1 MATEAVKDTPLI
13 LDTEAIRKDFPI
25 LAREI
30 MPGVPLIYLDSA
42 ATSQKPDAVINSM
55 SDYYRLHNANIHR
68 AVHRLAEEA
77 TELYEGARRKVM
89 HFVDAASP
97 QEIIFTR
104 NATEGINLVMRTW
117 ATANLHA
124 GDLILLTEME
134 HHSNMVPWQILAQ
147 EKNIHIEYI
156 PVTAGGVL
164 DLEACRRLLARGP
177 KLVSISHMSNMLG
190 TINPLEEIIPWAHAA
205 GARVVV
211 DGAQAVP
218 HMPISVQ
225 TLDADFYAF
234 SSHKMLGP
242 TGIGVLYGKRDL
254 LEAIAPFMGGGDMI
268 RRVSYAGFEPAA
280 LPHKLE
286 AGTPAIAEAVGLG
299 AAVDYLVAVGLANI
313 HAHEQ
318 ALARYAMDRLTEVP
332 GTRIFGPSADKRGGL
347 VAFSMDIAHPHDVA
361 QILDSRGIAVRA
373 GHHCAMPLHEKLGV
387 SATTRASFYLYS
399 TFAEIDA
406 LIEGLAQVRRIFG

>member
-1 MATEAVKDTPLI
+1 
-13 LDTEAIRKDFPI
+13 
-25 LAREI
+25 
-30 MPGVPLIYLDSA
+30 
-42 ATSQKPDAVINSM
+42 
-55 SDYYRLHNANIHR
+55 
-68 AVHRLAEEA
+68 
-77 TELYEGARRKVM
+77 
-89 HFVDAASP
+89 
-97 QEIIFTR
+97 
-104 NATEGINLVMRTW
+104 
-117 ATANLHA
+117 
-124 GDLILLTEME
+124 
-134 HHSNMVPWQILAQ
+134 
-147 EKNIHIEYI
+147 
-156 PVTAGGVL
+156 VL

-254 LEAIAPFMGGGDMI
+254 LEAIPPFMGGGDMI

-299 AAVDYLVAVGLANI
+299 AAIDYLESVGLQKI

-318 ALARYAMDRLTEVP
+318 ALARYAIDRLTDVP
-332 GTRIFGPSADKRGGL
+332 GTRVFGPAAGQRGGL
-347 VAFSMDIAHPHDVA
+347 VAFAMDIAHPHDVA

-387 SATTRASFYLYS
+387 AATTRASFYLYNTKS
-399 TFAEIDA
+399 EIDA
-406 LIEGLAQVRRIFG
+406 LIDGLGQVRKVFG

>member
-147 EKNIHIEYI
+147 
-156 PVTAGGVL
+156 
-164 DLEACRRLLARGP
+164 
-177 KLVSISHMSNMLG
+177 
-190 TINPLEEIIPWAHAA
+190 
-205 GARVVV
+205 
-211 DGAQAVP
+211 
-218 HMPISVQ
+218 
-225 TLDADFYAF
+225 
-234 SSHKMLGP
+234 
-242 TGIGVLYGKRDL
+242 
-254 LEAIAPFMGGGDMI
+254 
-268 RRVSYAGFEPAA
+268 
-280 LPHKLE
+280 
-286 AGTPAIAEAVGLG
+286 
-299 AAVDYLVAVGLANI
+299 
-313 HAHEQ
+313 
-318 ALARYAMDRLTEVP
+318 
-332 GTRIFGPSADKRGGL
+332 
-347 VAFSMDIAHPHDVA
+347 
-361 QILDSRGIAVRA
+361 
-373 GHHCAMPLHEKLGV
+373 
-387 SATTRASFYLYS
+387 
-399 TFAEIDA
+399 
-406 LIEGLAQVRRIFG
+406 